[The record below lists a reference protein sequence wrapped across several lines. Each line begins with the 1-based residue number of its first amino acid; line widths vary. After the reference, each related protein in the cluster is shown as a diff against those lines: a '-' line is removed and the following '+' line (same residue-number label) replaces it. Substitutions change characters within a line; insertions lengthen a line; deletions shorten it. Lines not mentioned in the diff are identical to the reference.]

1 MCAAQLRDREIGTEM
16 RTLLDSWV
24 AVVVLTGGEVCVLSV
39 ACYEVGR
46 RPWTTAVGRRRARP
60 LDLDGHG
67 HLMAGGGL
75 GLLGASVSAVACRVC
90 PVLLPACLYVGA
102 WLPGR
107 WPMGGQW
114 ASWLLG
120 LVTRW
125 VGCEHT

>member
-1 MCAAQLRDREIGTEM
+1 MRAAQLRDREIGTEM

-24 AVVVLTGGEVCVLSV
+24 AVVVSTGGEVCVLSV

-90 PVLLPACLYVGA
+90 PVLLPACLYVGL
-102 WLPGR
+102 WEPGCL
-107 WPMGGQW
+107 GG
-114 ASWLLG
+114 G
-120 LVTRW
+120 RW
-125 VGCEHT
+125 VGSGLVGYLV